1 MNNPSRNA
9 MEVPAMH
16 NTVMKDAV
24 KAIHVFTSD
33 EAMRCQYMRRERST
47 AEIGDRLQQS
57 RKTWM

>member
-1 MNNPSRNA
+1 
-9 MEVPAMH
+9 MH